1 MKDKVKEMVDRLFAG
16 AADNEETKALRDEL
30 MDNCLEHYQDLVS
43 GGMDEEAALEAVK
56 DSLSGMQEIVD
67 RYSGKPD
74 KAVIPAPKEEEPA
87 EEEPADMQTA
97 WPADGISRVRV
108 DSAGHSVTL
117 SASEDGL
124 VHVECDTPKAVRV
137 TMEGDALIVEA
148 VRVTEEAFSA
158 AREAAAEPGEAGPK
172 EAKSF
177 LDMSLNEIF
186 KKARQAVIGVMKTME
201 QHMNDGTLFNDAE
214 FRIRVPRGLLSCL
227 DISTAGGDVSVD
239 HLSVKDTAVRT
250 ASGDIRVDLTE
261 EEAVERLFLSSASGD
276 ITALGAGARE
286 AQISAIS
293 GDVEIRGGFEAM
305 RCKSVSGDVELTGT
319 AGDLKAKS
327 VSGDVTVSLLKAD
340 AGAVSAE
347 TTSGDVTVYLPEG
360 GPAPVLNVNTVAG
373 DVRNEAGAAESSPL
387 RITVRTVSGD
397 ILVSRD
403 NG

>member
-74 KAVIPAPKEEEPA
+74 KAVIPVPKEEKPA
-87 EEEPADMQTA
+87 EEEPADTQTA

-108 DSAGHSVTL
+108 TV
-117 SASEDGL
+117 
-124 VHVECDTPKAVRV
+124 
-137 TMEGDALIVEA
+137 EGDALIVEA

-261 EEAVERLFLSSASGD
+261 EESVDRLFLSSASGD
-276 ITALGAGARE
+276 ITAL
-286 AQISAIS
+286 
-293 GDVEIRGGFEAM
+293 EIRGGFEAL

-387 RITVRTVSGD
+387 RIDVRTVSGD